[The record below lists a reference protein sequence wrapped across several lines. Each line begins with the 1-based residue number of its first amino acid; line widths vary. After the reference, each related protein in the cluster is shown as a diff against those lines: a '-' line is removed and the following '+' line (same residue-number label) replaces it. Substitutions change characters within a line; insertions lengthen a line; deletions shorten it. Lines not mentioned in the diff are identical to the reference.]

1 MPVQLCIP
9 MKNETVGMDFSFCL
23 LRSELLHTCT
33 LICSLSDKHGVL
45 ILCSPID
52 MVNKVSSIMGVI
64 NPFPAKRK
72 FVIWAFFGSF
82 LLYPRQSR
90 IQPMTCTGIMV
101 CKKDRKCKKYVG
113 GCCKLSIDIYVPKC
127 WVDLSFNSRVIFD
140 FFLFW
145 KWEFLDQIKNN
156 SLSKPIR

>member
-1 MPVQLCIP
+1 MQFLNLSYAIRYEFRIKFESGDTAVKSFYNSYTVPVQLCIP
-9 MKNETVGMDFSFCL
+9 MKNETVGMDFSFWS
-23 LRSELLHTCT
+23 LRSVELLHTCT

-64 NPFPAKRK
+64 NSFPAKRK

-101 CKKDRKCKKYVG
+101 CKKR
-113 GCCKLSIDIYVPKC
+113 
-127 WVDLSFNSRVIFD
+127 
-140 FFLFW
+140 
-145 KWEFLDQIKNN
+145 
-156 SLSKPIR
+156 